1 MNIEMLENS
10 ILSVPMM
17 RIKRAIGMS
26 GKWIDQEHVFTYIAS
41 GKAEFIVRGRQFI
54 LEQGDLIVMPP
65 YSPHVI
71 VAQGKEQLVQYIFHF
86 NCISPSGEVMYIDD
100 SNIFTATISDNE
112 RIELSNN
119 YLRMY
124 KEFREKKVGYKLI
137 LQGLGMAILATYFR
151 NDSSVKDMVSVSRAH
166 KSKSWIHIEDAIEY
180 INRHYRDYNLDNRT
194 ISNAIGVS
202 PNHLTVLFQKF
213 LGMSLHTYVLNIKI
227 EKAKKKL
234 LSGKVNI
241 TEAALSSGFQSIH
254 SFSKIFKNIN
264 GMTPSEFMENSVN
277 KDKFASRYGD
287 EIGTNGEGIFYKG

>member
-1 MNIEMLENS
+1 MLENS

-17 RIKRAIGMS
+17 RIKRAVGMS

-41 GKAEFIVRGRQFI
+41 GKAEFIVRGRQFF

-65 YSPHVI
+65 CSAHVI
-71 VAQGKEQLVQYIFHF
+71 VAQGKEQLVQFIFHF
-86 NCISPSGEVMYIDD
+86 NCISQSGEVMYIDD
-100 SNIFTATISDNE
+100 SNIFTATILDND

-137 LQGLGMAILATYFR
+137 LQGLAMTILATYFR
-151 NDSSVKDMVSVSRAH
+151 NDSNAKDMVSVSRIH

-180 INRHYRDYNLDNRT
+180 INKHYCDFDLDNST

-202 PNHLTVLFQKF
+202 PNHLTVLFKKF

-227 EKAKKKL
+227 EKAKKKF
-234 LSGKVNI
+234 LSERVNI
-241 TEAALSSGFQSIH
+241 TEAAMSSGFQSIH
-254 SFSKIFKNIN
+254 SFSKIFKKIT
-264 GMTPSEFMENSVN
+264 GMTASEFMECSVN
-277 KDKFASRYGD
+277 KDKFASYYGD
-287 EIGTNGEGIFYKG
+287 EIGTNSEGVFYKG